1 MVAED
6 LDVLDARSAAFGDV
20 EGQANLVALH
30 GGNGG
35 HHLGAVKAL
44 VDVLALEL
52 LLDPVDQRAVV
63 RPPRRQPGV
72 AQHTLQDVV
81 AEFLVAGE
89 IHGSDGGAL
98 LHVDHEHIALH
109 VEAHVGEQA
118 QAEQR
123 TDGRG
128 AFFIVVGFA
137 HTYRQRREHGA
148 RLDALQALDTDV
160 AHGERV
166 NRPGHLRC
174 KGQRDQ
180 RGHRAQA
187 ESLSD

>member
-1 MVAED
+1 M
-6 LDVLDARSAAFGDV
+6 
-20 EGQANLVALH
+20 
-30 GGNGG
+30 
-35 HHLGAVKAL
+35 
-44 VDVLALEL
+44 ALEL

-63 RPPRRQPGV
+63 RPSGGQARI
-72 AQHTLQDVV
+72 AQHALQHLI

-89 IHGSDGGAL
+89 VHRGDGGAL
-98 LHVDHEHIALH
+98 LHADHEHIALH
-109 VEAHVGEQA
+109 VKAHVGEQA
-118 QAEQR
+118 QAKQR
-123 TDGRG
+123 ADGRG

-137 HTYRQRREHGA
+137 HTNRQRREHGA

-174 KGQRDQ
+174 EGQRDQ